1 MDICFYNLNHIGDIY
16 FSSLF
21 INIICKL
28 NKQYKFYYYFIN
40 SDVFFKNISNIQRL
54 SPIEDSYLGN
64 LINGSPP
71 EKLLNNNVLEFLL
84 NNKMESIGARTILFN
99 EKNML
104 FINTWCASEYLK
116 HRDYDILN
124 AIESYYKLIQLLQ
137 LKHNLN
143 LCFKIN
149 KPLELIEHIN
159 EENNICTKNNYNID
173 DDVIFIFNFKPRS
186 LVFDLHSLNN
196 IILNLSKS
204 KKIILSSYD
213 ILFDNN
219 NNIKF
224 VDRDYNIYPTPNCVN
239 LLNIWEIAI
248 KCDKIILLPT
258 GSSWTFLHKL
268 NVIKQNQIFMLN
280 NTYYANLLN
289 ENINF
294 LLGENKNLVN
304 VINLY

>member
-40 SDVFFKNISNIQRL
+40 SDIFFKNITNIQRL
-54 SPIEDSYLGN
+54 YPIEDNYLGN

-71 EKLLNNNVLEFLL
+71 EKHLNNNVLEFLL
-84 NNKMESIGARTILFN
+84 TNKMESIGA
-99 EKNML
+99 KNIQVNGKNIL

-116 HRDYDILN
+116 YRDYDILN
-124 AIESYYKLIQLLQ
+124 AIEAYKNLILLLQ
-137 LKHNLN
+137 LHHNVN
-143 LCFKIN
+143 LSFKIN

-159 EENNICTKNNYNID
+159 EENSIYTKNNYNID
-173 DDVIFIFNFKPRS
+173 DDTIFIFNFKPRS
-186 LVFDLHSLNN
+186 LIFDLHSLNN
-196 IILNLSKS
+196 IILTLARS

-219 NNIKF
+219 INIKF
-224 VDRDYNIYPTPNCVN
+224 IDKDYNIYPTPNCMN

-248 KCDKIILLPT
+248 KCEKILILPT

-268 NVIKQNQIFMLN
+268 NIIKQNQIFILN
-280 NTYYANLLN
+280 NTHYANLLN
-289 ENINF
+289 KNINF
-294 LLGENKNLVN
+294 LLEENKNLIK
-304 VINLY
+304 VIM

>member
-40 SDVFFKNISNIQRL
+40 GDIFFKNITNIQRL
-54 SPIEDSYLGN
+54 YPIEDSYLGT

-71 EKLLNNNVLEFLL
+71 EKHLNNNVLEFLL
-84 NNKMESIGARTILFN
+84 TNKMESIGA
-99 EKNML
+99 KNIQVNGKNIL

-116 HRDYDILN
+116 YRDYDILN
-124 AIESYYKLIQLLQ
+124 AIEAYKNLILLLQ
-137 LKHNLN
+137 LHHNVSLS
-143 LCFKIN
+143 FEIN

-159 EENNICTKNNYNID
+159 EENSIYKKNNYIIEND
-173 DDVIFIFNFKPRS
+173 SIFIFNFKPRS
-186 LVFDLHSLNN
+186 LIFDLHSLNN

-213 ILFDNN
+213 TLFDNN
-219 NNIKF
+219 INIKF
-224 VDRDYNIYPTPNCVN
+224 IDKDYNIYPTPNCMN

-248 KCDKIILLPT
+248 KCDKILILPT

-268 NVIKQNQIFMLN
+268 NVIKQNQIFILN
-280 NTYYANLLN
+280 NTHYANLLN
-289 ENINF
+289 VNINF
-294 LLGENKNLVN
+294 LLGETKNLIKVTM
-304 VINLY
+304 

>member
-1 MDICFYNLNHIGDIY
+1 MNICFYNMNHIGDIY

-21 INIICKL
+21 IQLICKL
-28 NKQYKFYYYFIN
+28 NKHYNFFYYFIN
-40 SDVFFKNISNIQRL
+40 GDIFFKNILNIQRI
-54 SPIEDSYLGN
+54 SSIEDSYLGN

-71 EKLLNNNVLEFLL
+71 ENYLNNQVLTLLL
-84 NNKMESIGARTILFN
+84 NNKMESVGAKNLLFN
-99 EKNML
+99 GKDYL
-104 FINTWCASEYLK
+104 FINTWCNSEYLK

-137 LKHNLN
+137 SNHNLN

-149 KPLELIEHIN
+149 KPLDLIEHIN
-159 EENNICTKNNYNID
+159 EENIMCEKNNYNVD
-173 DDVIFIFNFKPRS
+173 DYTIFIFNFKPRS
-186 LVFDLHSLNN
+186 LEFDLGRLNN

-224 VDRDYNIYPTPNCVN
+224 IDRDYNIYPTPNCIN

-294 LLGENKNLVN
+294 LLGENKNLIN
-304 VINLY
+304 VRNLY